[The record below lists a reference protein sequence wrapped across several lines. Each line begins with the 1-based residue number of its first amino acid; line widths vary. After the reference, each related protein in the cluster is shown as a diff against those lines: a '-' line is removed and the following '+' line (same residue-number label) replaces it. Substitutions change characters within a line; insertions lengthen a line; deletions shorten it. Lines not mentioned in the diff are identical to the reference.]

1 MRASLLNGVSACL
14 ALCFAYPAT
23 AQDQPSGAPSG
34 PAAPPA
40 SQSVTED
47 GSQIAD
53 IVVTAQRRE
62 ESVQD
67 VPIAIT
73 ALSAAQLESRGISS
87 TLQIGQFVPNLVA
100 QNNTGIGSANSYF
113 LRGLGSTETIA
124 TFDPPVGTYIDD
136 IYLSRQNANNL
147 SLFDVERVEV
157 LRGPQG
163 TLFGR
168 NTTGGAI
175 NVIMRAPGDDFGG
188 FAEVGYGRFNKI
200 VARASVDLPLAPTFS
215 AKVSGYFQDDKGY
228 ARNVTTGER
237 LNDDDGYGVRLD
249 LRGELADWA
258 RWRGSYTRIV
268 SRGENILNFACNPAN
283 PSDCDGRFVTTGYSE
298 ARQPAPRFGNLFFA
312 PTVPITITGR
322 KATYGLGQEAETDI
336 FTSNFQFDLNE
347 NTSLSLITGYVNL
360 GQQFG
365 LDFFDGRAGPSVAN
379 PRPPVRG
386 FPQGGFVILNDG
398 VHRQFSQEIKL
409 DGSLANGFVDYV
421 AGIFYIDER
430 NTTDFADIFGLA
442 PNRSLLLAD
451 RTLKNRTEA
460 IAGYVQADFN
470 VTDQFKLTA
479 GVRYTDEEKTFNIR
493 DNRASCNDGTIEGTC
508 LFNQNLVALNGARI
522 PDRQSVGI
530 WTPRF
535 AVNYQPN
542 EDFLAFASATR
553 GFKSGGWN
561 ARGTAGN
568 QLLPF
573 DPEKVW
579 SYEAGF
585 KSDWFDRRF
594 RANVT
599 AFYLDVTDL
608 QIIAGLLNP
617 TTGAIT
623 FLTRNFAD
631 YRNKGI
637 EGEFTF
643 VPVDR
648 LNLYVN
654 VGWQDDNYRI
664 PRNAPA
670 TDAFGIQSVP
680 AQQAACLAALAAAQI
695 PNGANT
701 APAGTPP
708 NNAPACA
715 NGVVTANGTIATPV
729 RTPRWSLALG
739 GSYELLFGDSG
750 WSVTPSINAS
760 FRSRQEVAIAN
771 LTIRDQPSSGV
782 NGSFPA
788 NPFGNGAYITGS
800 ATPSVWLVNAS
811 IALNAPNDRWRFT
824 VECTNC
830 FDEVYNQSSLSN
842 YSYINPPMMW
852 MARARYNF

>member
-1 MRASLLNGVSACL
+1 MRVSLMTSVSAVL
-14 ALCFAYPAT
+14 ALCLAYPVA
-23 AQDQPSGAPSG
+23 AQDQASESAAGPS
-34 PAAPPA
+34 APPGN
-40 SQSVTED
+40 QSVTED
-47 GSQIAD
+47 GSQVAD
-53 IVVTAQRRE
+53 IIVTAQRRE

-73 ALSAAQLESRGISS
+73 ALSSAQLESRGISN
-87 TLQIGQFVPNLVA
+87 TLQIGNFVPNLVA

-124 TFDPPVGTYIDD
+124 TFDPPVGTYVDD

-188 FAEVGYGRFNKI
+188 FAEIGYGRFNKI
-200 VARASVDLPLAPTFS
+200 VARAAVDLPLAPTFS
-215 AKVSGYFQDDKGY
+215 AKVSGYFQDDEGY
-228 ARNVTTGER
+228 AKNVTTGER

-249 LRGELADWA
+249 LRGDLSDWA
-258 RWRGSYTRIV
+258 RWRASYTRIV
-268 SRGENILNFACNPAN
+268 SRGENILNFDCNPAD
-283 PSDCDGRFVTTGYSE
+283 PSDCKGRFVTTGYSE
-298 ARQPAPRFGNLFFA
+298 ERQPAPRFGNLLVA

-336 FTSNFQFDLNE
+336 FTSNLQFDLNAD
-347 NTSLSLITGYVNL
+347 TTLTFITGYVNL

-379 PRPPVRG
+379 PRPAVRG

-398 VHRQFSQEIKL
+398 AHRQFSQEIKL
-409 DGSLANGFVDYV
+409 DGSLANGLVDYV
-421 AGIFYIDER
+421 AGVFYIDER
-430 NTTDFADIFGLA
+430 NTTDFADIFGVA

-451 RTLKNRTEA
+451 RTLKNKTEA

-493 DNRASCNDGTIEGTC
+493 DNRASCNDGTIEPGC
-508 LFNQNLVALNGARI
+508 LFNQNLTALNGARI
-522 PDRQSVGI
+522 PDRQSIGI

-542 EDFLAFASATR
+542 DDFLAFASATR

-561 ARGTAGN
+561 ARGTSGS

-585 KSDWFDRRF
+585 KSDWFDGRF

-664 PRNAPA
+664 PGNAPA
-670 TDAFGIQSVP
+670 TDAFGIQSVA
-680 AQQAACLAALAAAQI
+680 AQLASCRAALAAGQI

-701 APAGTPP
+701 SPAGTPP

-729 RTPRWSLALG
+729 RTPRWSLAIG

-788 NPFGNGAYITGS
+788 NPFGNGDYITGS
-800 ATPSVWLVNAS
+800 ATPATWLVNAG
-811 IALNAPNDRWRFT
+811 IALNAPENRWRFT

-830 FDEVYNQSSLSN
+830 FDETYNQSSLSN

>member
-1 MRASLLNGVSACL
+1 MRKSLLTSVSACM
-14 ALCFAYPAT
+14 ALSLAYPAL
-23 AQDQPSGAPSG
+23 AQDQPSGSASG

-40 SQSVTED
+40 SQSVTDD

-175 NVIMRAPGDDFGG
+175 NVIMRTPSNDFGG
-188 FAEVGYGRFNKI
+188 FAEVGYGRFNKV
-200 VARASVDLPLAPTFS
+200 VARASVDLPLAPTFA

-228 ARNVTTGER
+228 ARNITTGER
-237 LNDDDGYGVRLD
+237 LNDDDGWGVRLD
-249 LRGELADWA
+249 LRGDLADWA

-268 SRGENILNFACNPAN
+268 SEGENILNFDCNPAN
-283 PSDCDGRFVTTGYSE
+283 PSQCGGRFVTTGYSE
-298 ARQPAPRFGNLFFA
+298 ERRAAPRFGNIFG
-312 PTVPITITGR
+312 TTIPITITGR
-322 KATYGLGQEAETDI
+322 KATYGLGQKAETDI
-336 FTSNFQFDLNE
+336 FTSNLQFDIGE
-347 NTSLSLITGYVNL
+347 NTTLTSITGYVNL

-398 VHRQFSQEIKL
+398 NHRQFSQEIKL
-409 DGSLANGFVDYV
+409 DGTLANGFVDYV

-442 PNRSLLLAD
+442 PNGSLLLAD
-451 RTLKNRTEA
+451 RILKNKTEA

-493 DNRASCNDGTIEGTC
+493 DNRASCNDGTIEPTC
-508 LFNQNLVALNGARI
+508 LANQNLVALNGARI
-522 PDRQSVGI
+522 PDRQSISI

-535 AVNYQPN
+535 AINYKPN
-542 EDFLAFASATR
+542 ENFLAFASATR

-561 ARGTAGN
+561 ARGTANN

-579 SYEAGF
+579 SYEAGI
-585 KSDWFDRRF
+585 KSDWLDGRF
-594 RANVT
+594 RANIT
-599 AFYLDVTDL
+599 GFYLDVTDL

-670 TDAFGIQSVP
+670 TDAFGIQSVA
-680 AQQAACLAALAAAQI
+680 AQQASCLAALAAGQV

-701 APAGTPP
+701 RPAGTPP

-715 NGVVTANGTIATPV
+715 NGVVTANGGIATPV
-729 RTPRWSLALG
+729 RTPKWSLALG

-760 FRSRQEVAIAN
+760 YRSRQEVAIAN

-782 NGSFPA
+782 NGNFPA
-788 NPFGNGAYITGS
+788 NPFGNGNYITGS
-800 ATPSVWLVNAS
+800 ATQAVWLVNAS
-811 IALNAPNDRWRFT
+811 IALNAPDDRWRFT